1 MPGKLY
7 IFVKHKLVSL
17 FAAQVLQYRFVCIS
31 SRSLWE
37 ANYFS

>member
-1 MPGKLY
+1 MPAKLY

-31 SRSLWE
+31 FCSLWE
-37 ANYFS
+37 AIYFS